1 MLLCPSLLIF
11 WLSLCLGDASSLI
24 VSHKT
29 RMRAIDRAGAGQTFA
44 SARPLDKLSMSEAGR
59 GCMGMT
65 RVWSVSGQI
74 LDPSRSLGMTCQG
87 RDGGRAQ

>member
-44 SARPLDKLSMSEAGR
+44 SARPLDKLRMSGDMGCDILSAVETICTRAHKARRHSPMAGE
-59 GCMGMT
+59 
-65 RVWSVSGQI
+65 W
-74 LDPSRSLGMTCQG
+74 
-87 RDGGRAQ
+87 

>member
-11 WLSLCLGDASSLI
+11 WLSLCLGDASSLS

-44 SARPLDKLSMSEAGR
+44 YAWG
-59 GCMGMT
+59 
-65 RVWSVSGQI
+65 
-74 LDPSRSLGMTCQG
+74 
-87 RDGGRAQ
+87 